1 MKRFSKIFCI
11 ALIAIIFSSL
21 NQHRQLI
28 KITFAETKY
37 HQAIIE
43 LCTNKVVSINLKD
56 TGSQNTKDI
65 SGASIADYQNTCFS
79 DSANLVLNFINKIA
93 DPSGKTNAYSKD
105 KIFYWNTAG
114 DIDTMITALVP
125 SITDSYFEGSTYYKN
140 FRQAIPDNTN
150 FKTDSNSKAIQK
162 WLNEG
167 GAANVSPGASTDNN
181 VDTEAVP
188 LTANDNACNEFGF
201 NLLKASTW
209 LPTFNCWIVALIS
222 KVVGWGVSFMS
233 LLLEPGFWGGISTN
247 PAVTAGFAASIE
259 LVNIIFS
266 VALVIMAIGTIL
278 SLKSYKINELITK
291 FIIVALLIN
300 FTLVIAGSILDLANY
315 LSLFFLNL
323 TAKSAGGGIVTAWNG
338 IFSGIINRTPDKVA
352 TTGILLIT
360 ILINILLL
368 IAMIWAFGSIVISL
382 FKRGFML
389 IVLLIISPF
398 AVVASLL
405 PGKGADQ
412 WKKWKEAFL
421 KYAFYGVYVTAGL
434 YLGTVMLLSLCE
446 SLDTKSLASNPE
458 MGFMSGLMV
467 PIMAAGFLIFIV
479 LQADELAG
487 GSAKAA
493 AEGASK
499 LALSLAGG
507 AALAGAMKAKTAL
520 TTSQPFSST
529 MNKLSTTKGLGWI
542 GNAGLKTRESG
553 LAYRN
558 QEGEVI
564 DKNVGLRDN
573 ETNNTRLQA
582 LINSGRR
589 DPKTAREIA
598 SISQQLFANKKMSKE
613 SGILLEQNIGWIVN
627 EENEKNGW
635 VPKSFKKS
643 LKDSN
648 PSLFIKADLEK
659 DTGMS
664 EGGVIAALNNSHGD
678 VIRAAMA
685 LAPTA
690 SEEKMA
696 TIQKAMNKY
705 LDERIKVGLQFNR
718 FAANAN
724 EEVLVKNILDGNAI
738 IQERI
743 MEGLASNPATMRS
756 VMDQVSE
763 SGLSTPK
770 KQEVIAAFQ
779 KYLDNHG
786 SQYTEKQ
793 LHYIDENVSRLST
806 DTARSRKANKTPV
819 NEALE
824 TAFEENVVRTE
835 EIKIEGN
842 IAKQKQMREDRIKT
856 IQDIKKSQEITR
868 DRESLEKE
876 IEDARIKRFTAQ
888 DEQSAKQHLEE
899 LQKKWNDTY
908 GPNHK

>member
-1 MKRFSKIFCI
+1 MKRFSKIFCV
-11 ALIAIIFSSL
+11 ALIVIIFGIISPNWSL
-21 NQHRQLI
+21 IN
-28 KITFAETKY
+28 TASAETK
-37 HQAIIE
+37 HQTIIK
-43 LCTNKVVSINLKD
+43 LCETNKNIHTIDVDDLP
-56 TGSQNTKDI
+56 
-65 SGASIADYQNTCFS
+65 SGATVADYDGTC
-79 DSANLVLNFINKIA
+79 
-93 DPSGKTNAYSKD
+93 YSKIID
-105 KIFYWNTAG
+105 LIFNFYNKHFLDAPAKRT
-114 DIDTMITALVP
+114 DIFSGP
-125 SITDSYFEGSTYYKN
+125 NNSIDGSLNIFGICDNVKPAVWAVGCTTYQT
-140 FRQAIPDNTN
+140 FRNAIPDNTN
-150 FKTDSNSKAIQK
+150 FDLGNTDIDAIKAAIESSKPPIVIVDPD
-162 WLNEG
+162 
-167 GAANVSPGASTDNN
+167 VSPDYYPVNSGTCDETKFSLIQ
-181 VDTEAVP
+181 P
-188 LTANDNACNEFGF
+188 
-201 NLLKASTW
+201 STW
-209 LPTFNCWIVALIS
+209 LPTFNCWIIRLIS
-222 KVVGWGVSFMS
+222 KVVSWGVQLMS
-233 LLLEPGFWGGISTN
+233 ALIEPGKFLGKISTN
-247 PAVTAGFAASIE
+247 PAVTVGFSASLE
-259 LVNIIFS
+259 LVNIVFS
-266 VALVIMAIGTIL
+266 VALVVMAIGTIL
-278 SLKSYKINELITK
+278 NLKSYKVNDLITK

-300 FTLVIAGSILDLANY
+300 FTLVIAGSIIDLANY

-323 TAKSAGGGIVTAWNG
+323 TLKSSGGGGMVTAWNG
-338 IFSGIINRTPDKVA
+338 IFSGLTNLTPTNDDI
-352 TTGILLIT
+352 GILLIS

-368 IAMIWAFGSIVISL
+368 IALVWAFGSIIFSL
-382 FKRGFML
+382 LKRGFML
-389 IVLLIISPF
+389 IFLLIISPF

-412 WKKWKEAFL
+412 WRKWKTAFL
-421 KYAFYGVYVTAGL
+421 KYTFYGVYVSAGL
-434 YLGTVMLLSLCE
+434 YIGTIMLQSLCLSLQTE
-446 SLDTKSLASNPE
+446 TLATNPE

-479 LQADELAG
+479 LLADELAG

-520 TTSQPFSST
+520 TTSQPFNST
-529 MNKLSTTKGLGWI
+529 MNKLSTTRGLGWI
-542 GNAGLKTRESG
+542 GNAGLKTREGG

-582 LINSGRR
+582 LINSGRK

-598 SISQQLFANKKMSKE
+598 SISQQLFANKKMGKE

-627 EENEKNGW
+627 EKNEKNGW

-664 EGGVIAALNNSHGD
+664 EDNVITALNNSHGD
-678 VIRAAMA
+678 VIQAAMA

-690 SEEKMA
+690 SKEKMD

-718 FAANAN
+718 YAANAN

-770 KQEVIAAFQ
+770 KQDVIAAFQ
-779 KYLDNHG
+779 KYLDDHG

-824 TAFEENVVRTE
+824 TAFEENAVRTE

-856 IQDIKKSQEITR
+856 IQDIKESQEITR
-868 DRESLEKE
+868 NRESLEKE